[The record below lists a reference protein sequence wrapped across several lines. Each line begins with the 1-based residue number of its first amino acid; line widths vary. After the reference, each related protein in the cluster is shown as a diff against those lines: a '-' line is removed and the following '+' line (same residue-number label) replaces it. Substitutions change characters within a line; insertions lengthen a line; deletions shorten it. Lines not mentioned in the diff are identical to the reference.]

1 MFNHLKTGLIASFS
15 LASAC
20 STMLIGPSASA
31 QSSAPAP
38 AGMVAAHANCRVG
51 GACIDRRYRISSTPI
66 FAVNGVNDAGAP
78 CVTWIASLP
87 NMVYELNADLSL
99 GNIDNAPSHIIS
111 IYSDGVQEYFDA
123 VKNERDHWVPATFI
137 GNTGVRTEMRNGCLQ
152 AVEMPSSRTDYEN
165 NSSTPIL
172 RANVNFRRDA
182 RVALRFLETDEGS
195 LAETSR
201 YVYDPLEGYLP
212 EDPNSIYPA
221 TRIGE
226 PRIEQIAPTSFQ
238 TTNRRSNLRRRY
250 RASAGANNVV
260 SFERASVCESVRDGL
275 IEDEGQVCNTGVVFT
290 D

>member
-1 MFNHLKTGLIASFS
+1 
-15 LASAC
+15 
-20 STMLIGPSASA
+20 
-31 QSSAPAP
+31 
-38 AGMVAAHANCRVG
+38 MVAAHANCRVG